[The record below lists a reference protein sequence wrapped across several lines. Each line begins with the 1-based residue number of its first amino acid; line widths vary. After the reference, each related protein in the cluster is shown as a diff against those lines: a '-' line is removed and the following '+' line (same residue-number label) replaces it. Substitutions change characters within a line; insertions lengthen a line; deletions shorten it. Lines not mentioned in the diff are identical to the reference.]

1 MGYIK
6 IKFRND
12 SGKFEQEIQDVLDDM
27 FHIAS
32 PLFNLCEHIWR
43 PNTDISET
51 PDQII
56 VLLDLAGVAR
66 DDIRLE
72 VSRKS
77 IKISGK
83 RDQNYLSGTTRYH
96 LAEIPYGYF
105 ERHLALHAP
114 VDTETVQAI
123 YANGLLEVRLGK
135 IPAERERRIP
145 VMGPKG
151 GNNQ

>member
-32 PLFNLCEHIWR
+32 PTFTLCEHAWR
-43 PNTDISET
+43 PHTDIYET
-51 PDQII
+51 PELII
-56 VLLDLAGVAR
+56 VLLDLAGVAK
-66 DDIRLE
+66 DDIRIE
-72 VSRKS
+72 ATRKS

-83 RDQNYLSGTTRYH
+83 RDQHYLSGTTRYH

-114 VDTETVQAI
+114 VDAEKVQAI
-123 YANGLLEVRLGK
+123 YANGLLEVRLEK
-135 IPAERERRIP
+135 IPVERERRIP

-151 GNNQ
+151 GNNP